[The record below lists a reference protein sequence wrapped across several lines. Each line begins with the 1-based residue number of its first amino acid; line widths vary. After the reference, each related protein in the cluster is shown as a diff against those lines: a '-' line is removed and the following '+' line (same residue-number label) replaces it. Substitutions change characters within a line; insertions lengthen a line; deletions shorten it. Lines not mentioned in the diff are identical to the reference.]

1 MRNIKVLVMA
11 LAAVFAFSAVAASS
25 SFAVVPKW
33 FVSGVEA
40 TGNPVDS
47 EGLLELSDTKAP
59 IVGLSTIHCEGVLIG
74 TVSTEGADLVTEVLT
89 GTVKVGTELSG
100 TALKCTAVAGC
111 EPGTDIEVWVDNM
124 PWHTQLELVNGVV
137 YDTLFGSGAEKEP
150 GYEVLCLVF
159 GVNVVDLCEGKLSGV
174 VENMVGESDVLTTF
188 TEAVETALG
197 QLAQCTLGGAESG
210 VIVGEGLT
218 LSTEA
223 GLSLEV
229 K

>member
-1 MRNIKVLVMA
+1 MVLVMA
-11 LAAVFAFSAVAASS
+11 LAVVFAFSAVGASS
-25 SFAVVPKW
+25 SFAAPKW
-33 FVSGVEA
+33 LVSGVEA

-59 IVGLSTIHCEGVLIG
+59 IVGLSTIHCEGVLDG
-74 TVSTEGADLVTEVLT
+74 TVSASGADLVTEVLT
-89 GTVKVGTELSG
+89 GGAGSEKVGTALSG

-111 EPGTDIEVWVDNM
+111 ESGTDIEVWVDNL
-124 PWHTQLELVNGVV
+124 PWHTQLEEAGGVI
-137 YDTLFGSGAEKEP
+137 YDTLFGAGAEKEP

-174 VENMVGESDVLTTF
+174 IGAGVLTTF

-197 QLAQCTLGGAESG
+197 QLAPCTLGGAESG
-210 VIVGEGLT
+210 VIVGEGTTVSTELGLT
-218 LSTEA
+218 LA
-223 GLSLEV
+223 VV

>member
-1 MRNIKVLVMA
+1 MMA
-11 LAAVFAFSAVAASS
+11 LAAVFAFSAYAASS

-33 FVSGVEA
+33 FVSGAEA
-40 TGNPVDS
+40 TGNAVDS

-59 IVGLSTIHCEGVLIG
+59 IVGLSTIHCEGILDG
-74 TVSTEGADLVTEVLT
+74 TVSTEGKDEVTEVLDLAEPT
-89 GTVKVGTELSG
+89 KAKIGTELTG
-100 TALKCTAVAGC
+100 VALKCTAVAGC
-111 EPGTDIEVWVDNM
+111 ETGTDIEVWVDNLT
-124 PWHTQLELVNGVV
+124 WHTQLEEAGGVV
-137 YDTLFGSGAEKEP
+137 YDTLSGAGAEKEP

-174 VENMVGESDVLTTF
+174 VENMVGEGDILTTF

-197 QLAQCTLGGAESG
+197 QLATCTLGGAETG
-210 VIVGEGLT
+210 VVVGEGLT
-218 LSTEA
+218 LTES